1 MNESHH
7 LATQIRLWLES
18 THRRF
23 FQHGNTF
30 HLTFGGSNVVQT
42 VWIRVRPQL
51 GLIRFASCGGIVVP
65 PSMRAQA
72 AEWVVR
78 ANNRV
83 PAMGRWDLALDDGEI
98 LFKTAIPC
106 NESLDRDLAEF
117 HLSLVLWAG
126 EKFTRSLM
134 EVVVGK
140 STPAEAI
147 RAIEFGRSDAMSME
161 SVPEID
167 PPFTALME
175 QLFAGLSD
183 IDPALEAHSPTLEES
198 GACHQESA
206 SPRRVRGR
214 PPIPEA
220 TRSRV
225 RRMAAEGF
233 PAKRIA
239 SKTGVSLSSV
249 YKILNLEP
257 S

>member
-1 MNESHH
+1 MNNYHH
-7 LATQIRLWLES
+7 VATQIRLWLES
-18 THRRF
+18 TNRRF

-30 HLTFGGSNVVQT
+30 QLTFGGSNVVQT

-51 GLIRFASCGGIVVP
+51 GLVRIASCVGLVVP
-65 PSMRAQA
+65 SSVRAQA

-83 PAMGRWDLALDDGEI
+83 PAMGRWDLDMDDGEI
-98 LFKTAIPC
+98 LFKTAVPC
-106 NESLDRDLAEF
+106 SDSFDRDLAEF

-147 RAIEFGRSDAMSME
+147 RAIEFGRSDAPSME
-161 SVPEID
+161 SVPETD
-167 PPFTALME
+167 PLFTALME
-175 QLFAGLSD
+175 QLLAGLSD
-183 IDPALEAHSPTLEES
+183 MDPALEAHRRTLEES
-198 GACHQESA
+198 GACDQESGP
-206 SPRRVRGR
+206 PRRGKGR

-220 TRSRV
+220 TRNGV
-225 RRMAAEGF
+225 RRLAAEGF
-233 PAKRIA
+233 PAKEIA
-239 SKTGVSLSSV
+239 SRTGVSLSSV
-249 YKILNLEP
+249 YNILNSEP